1 MAPEVFHG
9 ERYGI
14 QADIYSLGL
23 VMYKILNKGRD
34 PFVDV
39 TKQMIYYRDK
49 EEALQRRMSGE
60 ALPLP
65 ADASEKLGKI
75 IIKACDY
82 NPIHRYKMQKNFGRH
97 LR

>member
-1 MAPEVFHG
+1 M
-9 ERYGI
+9 
-14 QADIYSLGL
+14 
-23 VMYKILNKGRD
+23 
-34 PFVDV
+34 DV

-82 NPIHRYKMQKNFGRH
+82 NPIHRYKNAEEFRKALEIVMKPESASPCIKSDKNKKPSKDKKKRR
-97 LR
+97 LM